1 MPRLRCA
8 LPLNVLQACTTGAR
22 AEPVSL
28 ASLLL
33 LWSLTV
39 PEPTGERLFGRQ
51 ALTTTPAEVEAVL
64 PARMP
69 PLHDNAWSPQQD

>member
-1 MPRLRCA
+1 MPRLRCT
-8 LPLNVLQACTTGAR
+8 LSINVLQPFTTGAR

-39 PEPTGERLFGRQ
+39 PEPTGERLFGSQ
-51 ALTTTPAEVEAVL
+51 ALTTSPTEVEAVL
-64 PARMP
+64 PARIP
-69 PLHDNAWSPQQD
+69 PLHDNGWSSLHD